1 MKYFILI
8 SFITIIVFFIL
19 GKITENKR
27 VIFHKNMFIVNDK
40 YLFNINEMIAP
51 VIKNIKIATN
61 GRQIAI
67 VSLEL
72 ILNYEDKKELVIKN
86 FDDCKNILIKMKTY
100 NKSLYDMFLSIYPK
114 VIVETIEKELD

>member
-72 ILNYEDKKELVIKN
+72 ILNYEDKKKLVIKN
-86 FDDCKNILIKMKTY
+86 FNDCKNILIKMKTY